1 MKTEIKAPNTPL
13 ITRSQETSPEPSEQ
27 KNRFIHSI
35 RKVNILAN
43 IKNYILRKFQL
54 NAAKHS
60 APTLAETVL
69 NLEKNRLAAKKIE
82 QENINAIN
90 YCEELAKDEQ
100 RNYLQL
106 NQLGSAIL
114 KHPHY
119 HDQEGLFRKSGNAL
133 ERDILVSHLL
143 AGKSL
148 KEYFLNKDTVDIKVL
163 TSAYKKLAANLI
175 KNNLHSLE
183 EIPKSIHKLA
193 NAVQLKS
200 ALLKEVFTRNLIN
213 QNDQKLMSE
222 ADSELQHAFLSLE
235 KTPLTLQL
243 VIPLFAEITK
253 NQQAN
258 KMNAYNL
265 ATCFAPNL
273 VTDSDLPLASQI
285 KLNSDLII
293 YLEALINHDLKLQ
306 SYDG

>member
-54 NAAKHS
+54 NSAKHS
-60 APTLAETVL
+60 APALTETSL

-82 QENINAIN
+82 QENIKTIN
-90 YCEELAKDEQ
+90 YCKELTNDEKSH
-100 RNYLQL
+100 YLQL

-119 HDQEGLFRKSGNAL
+119 HDHVGFFRKSGNAL
-133 ERDILVSHLL
+133 ECEKLILHLL

-148 KEYFLNKDTVDIKVL
+148 KDFFLNKDIVDIKIL
-163 TSAYKKLAANLI
+163 TSAYKKIAAHLI
-175 KNNLHSLE
+175 EKNFHSLEKIPESLHSL
-183 EIPKSIHKLA
+183 A
-193 NAVQLKS
+193 DAVQQKS
-200 ALLKEVFTRNLIN
+200 ALLKGIFTRDLISE
-213 QNDQKLMSE
+213 NDQKLLSE
-222 ADSELQHAFLSLE
+222 ADSKLQYAFLSLE

-243 VIPLFAEITK
+243 IIPLFAEITK
-253 NQQAN
+253 NQLEN
-258 KMNAYNL
+258 KMDAYNISI
-265 ATCFAPNL
+265 CFAPNL
-273 VTDSDLPLASQI
+273 VAKEPLTFASNNDSQ
-285 KLNSDLII
+285 I
-293 YLEALINHDLKLQ
+293 YLEALINHELKLQ
-306 SYDG
+306 SYDV